1 MTHYRVAATNASEG
15 PMRARYPREIWIA
28 AVVVGVLAIA
38 GCGGDGADFRPPR
51 EPATSTPKPTAT
63 PTTAPSNTVA
73 PTSTVPAAT
82 ATPTAS
88 SSSPP
93 TATAASTQTT
103 APSQT
108 PSASPTAT
116 QAVPDPTIEGPI
128 TGPGNPFVQATNFD
142 LASVGYS
149 RQEYFI
155 SGTARSFVNVGEL
168 GSDGLWGVATG
179 TVSASYKTR
188 IMVHRP
194 IDPQQFNGSVVV
206 EWLNVSGGLDAA
218 PDWISAHTE
227 FIRAGYV
234 WVGVSAQ
241 FVGVEGRGGAGP
253 IPGLPDLSL
262 KGFGPVRYGSL
273 SHPGD
278 TFSYDMFSQVGQAI
292 RHPVGIDPLGGLRLE
307 RLIAAGESQSAF
319 RLTTYVNAIHPLVR
333 LYDGFLIHSRGG
345 GGAALSQAPQQD
357 IPVPSPARIRSDLD
371 VPVLTFQTETDLLIL
386 NYLPD
391 RQEDGPLFRLWEV
404 AGTSHADTY
413 TLLFGFNDKGD
424 DPAAAKIEE
433 ISAPIPPF
441 IVCDGPINAGPQ
453 HFVLKAA
460 FAALERW
467 IRDGEAPPMAPRL
480 EVTGS
485 PPAFV
490 LDDLGNV
497 RGGIRTPYV
506 DAPIARLSGL
516 GQSGDGFCRIFG
528 TTALFDDATLATL
541 YADHDAYVAAV
552 NAATDSAV
560 AAGFILEPDAQLI
573 RTQAA
578 ESDILN

>member
-1 MTHYRVAATNASEG
+1 
-15 PMRARYPREIWIA
+15 MRARFPREIWIA
-28 AVVVGVLAIA
+28 AVVAGLLALA
-38 GCGGDGADFRPPR
+38 GCGGDGSNFRPPT
-51 EPATSTPKPTAT
+51 EAATSTPKPTAT

-88 SSSPP
+88 SSAPP
-93 TATAASTQTT
+93 TATATSTQST
-103 APSQT
+103 APSAT
-108 PSASPTAT
+108 PTASPTAT
-116 QAVPDPTIEGPI
+116 QAVPDPTLEGPI
-128 TGPGNPFVQATNFD
+128 TGPGNPFVQGTNID
-142 LASVGYS
+142 LAEVGYS

-155 SGTARSFVNVGEL
+155 SGTARSFVNLGEL
-168 GSDGLWGVATG
+168 GSDGAWGVATG

-188 IMVHRP
+188 IIVYRP
-194 IDPQQFNGSVVV
+194 IDVQQFNGSVVV
-206 EWLNVSGGLDAA
+206 EWLNVSGGLDTA

-227 FIRAGYV
+227 FIRAGYA

-241 FVGVEGRGGAGP
+241 FVGVEGRGGPGP

-262 KGFGPVRYGSL
+262 KGFSQARYGTL

-292 RHPVGIDPLGGLRLE
+292 RHPAGIDPLSGLPLE

-319 RLTTYVNAIHPLVR
+319 RLTTYVNAIHPLAR

-345 GGAALSQAPQQD
+345 SSAALSQAPQQD
-357 IPVPSPARIRSDLD
+357 IPVPSPARIRTDLD

-404 AGTSHADTY
+404 AGTAHADTY
-413 TLLFGFNDKGD
+413 TLRFGFTDKGD
-424 DPAAAKIEE
+424 DPDVAAVTE
-433 ISAPIPPF
+433 ISAPVPTF
-441 IVCDGPINAGPQ
+441 VVCDSPINAGPQ
-453 HFVLKAA
+453 HWVLKAA
-460 FAALERW
+460 FAALDRW

-480 EVTGS
+480 EVAGS

-490 LDDLGNV
+490 LDDVGNV

-506 DAPIARLSGL
+506 DAPIAKLSGL
-516 GQSGDGFCRIFG
+516 GQTGSGFCRIFG

-560 AAGFILEPDAQLI
+560 EAGFILPPDAQLI
-573 RTQAA
+573 KTQAA
-578 ESDILN
+578 ESDIRN